1 MRELKN
7 QEWLSNKANEL
18 RIEILKMV
26 NKSQGGHIGGAYSV
40 IDVMTAL
47 YFNVLNYDPKN
58 PSWSDRDRLV
68 FSKGHGCLALYTVLA
83 EVGYFGK
90 ENLDKYCVDEGLLGG
105 HPERGLIPGVEV
117 SSGSLGHGVSFGVGM
132 ALAAKIDKK
141 QYKTYVV
148 ISDGELNEGST
159 WEGFMAGAQFKLDN
173 LTVIIDSNKHIS
185 LGRTEDIMNVEP
197 LPKRLESFGW
207 NVQDIDGHSM
217 SEILNALDAT
227 QYSQGKPNAI
237 VANTIKGKGVSFME
251 NATKW
256 HYRRP
261 KGDEFPNALA
271 ELEALLK

>member
-1 MRELKN
+1 MREQKN

-26 NKSQGGHIGGAYSV
+26 NKSQGGHIGGAYSI

-47 YFNVLNYDPKN
+47 YFNVLNYDPKD
-58 PSWSDRDRLV
+58 PSWQDRDRLV
-68 FSKGHGCLALYTVLA
+68 FSKGHGCLALYTTLA

-105 HPERGLIPGVEV
+105 HPERELIPGVEV
-117 SSGSLGHGVSFGVGM
+117 SSGSLGHGLSFGVGM

-173 LTVIIDSNKHIS
+173 LTVIIDSNKLIS

-197 LPKRLESFGW
+197 LPKRLETFGW
-207 NVQDIDGHSM
+207 SVQDIDGHSM
-217 SEILNALDAT
+217 SEILNALDAI
-227 QYSQGKPNAI
+227 QYSKGKPNVI

-251 NATKW
+251 NQTKW